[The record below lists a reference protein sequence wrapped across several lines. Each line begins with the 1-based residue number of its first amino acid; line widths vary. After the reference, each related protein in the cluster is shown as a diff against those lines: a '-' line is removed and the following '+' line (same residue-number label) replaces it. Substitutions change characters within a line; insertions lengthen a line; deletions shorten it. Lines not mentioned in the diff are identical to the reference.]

1 MWCGDPSRGEGRGE
15 EGLGR
20 FSDGRLPCHLATVVG
35 LLSRCRI
42 YALFCVLSYQLRN
55 SLENVISSGVFLHRL
70 DSTELSANALITTYT
85 I

>member
-1 MWCGDPSRGEGRGE
+1 MTHLEARGGEGKVW
-15 EGLGR
+15 EGFR
-20 FSDGRLPCHLATVVG
+20 GRLPCHLATVAG